1 MNERDA
7 AAPASSS
14 SPKHATN
21 RKSPRCVHCTGRRR
35 VEKQGGMSL
44 TAAALGMPFPNSSN
58 IFVDESEGLVVEE
71 ACPSQSPIRLE
82 CARAIHPSSTTG
94 AKNKDARGVRCYK
107 ACADFCTQ
115 TEYQQYEQP
124 HESYCQH

>member
-1 MNERDA
+1 MNERDT
-7 AAPASSS
+7 AAPWLFFF
-14 SPKHATN
+14 PKACHKQKISTLGALHWMTQS
-21 RKSPRCVHCTGRRR
+21 R
-35 VEKQGGMSL
+35 EQGGMSL

-71 ACPSQSPIRLE
+71 ACPSQSPVRLE
-82 CARAIHPSSTTG
+82 CVRAIHPSSTTG
-94 AKNKDARGVRCYK
+94 AKNEDARGVRCYK

-115 TEYQQYEQP
+115 TEDQQYEQP